1 MITFAREIHDVCNKQ
16 IADELYPI
24 CRDILDKTE
33 SDERYLFGKTTFW
46 QQNIMKDNI
55 HHFKNFFKFVDT
67 ETRKFI
73 NNLDLD
79 LEDKQIHITDFW
91 LSEMYKGGSHST
103 HIHSPE
109 NQISGN
115 FYISAEPNSSNIVF
129 SKDMHGDLFQ
139 SIKKKKYTIVNSQD
153 WSFAPEP
160 GRLLI
165 WESDLMHRVEQNNS
179 DSRISITFN
188 LKIV

>member
-1 MITFAREIHDVCNKQ
+1 
-16 IADELYPI
+16 
-24 CRDILDKTE
+24 
-33 SDERYLFGKTTFW
+33 
-46 QQNIMKDNI
+46 
-55 HHFKNFFKFVDT
+55 
-67 ETRKFI
+67 
-73 NNLDLD
+73 
-79 LEDKQIHITDFW
+79 
-91 LSEMYKGGSHST
+91 MYKGGSHST